1 MKVTT
6 VDSNHHVMSDK
17 KNKLAKP
24 KVGPPTQRY
33 LDIAE
38 IREDVVIMKDGTLR
52 AVLIVSSINF
62 ALKSEDEQ
70 AATVQGYMQFLNSL
84 EHPIQVVVQSRRMN
98 IDGYMETLKKQEQT
112 IDNEL
117 LKSQIRDYMSFI
129 GELVDLGEIMQKQFF
144 VVVPYDPSETGE
156 KRKSFMTRLS
166 ASLSPAKILKLNN
179 KQFTDRKDTL
189 MQRIANVSAGLQSM
203 GLQVAM
209 LDTQS
214 LIELYY
220 TCYNPQVLQTQRLV
234 DTNKL
239 QLENKF

>member
-1 MKVTT
+1 MA
-6 VDSNHHVMSDK
+6 DK

-24 KVGPPTQRY
+24 KAGPPTQRY

-52 AVLIVSSINF
+52 AVLLVSSINF

-70 AATVQGYMQFLNSL
+70 QATVQGYMQFLNSL
-84 EHPIQVVVQSRRMN
+84 EHPIQVVIQSRRMN
-98 IDGYMETLKKQEQT
+98 IDSYMGHLKKQEET
-112 IDNEL
+112 IHNEL
-117 LKSQIRDYMSFI
+117 LKTQIRDYMSFVT
-129 GELVDLGEIMQKQFF
+129 ELVELGEIMQKQFF

-156 KRKSFMTRLS
+156 KRKSFMTRLQTS
-166 ASLSPAKILKLNN
+166 FSPARLLKLNS
-179 KQFTDRKDTL
+179 KQFIDRKSILT
-189 MQRIANVSAGLQSM
+189 QRVANVSSGLQSM
-203 GLQVAM
+203 GLQTAM

-220 TCYNPQVLQTQRLV
+220 TCYNPQVLDTQRLV

-239 QLENKF
+239 QVETKF

>member
-1 MKVTT
+1 MA
-6 VDSNHHVMSDK
+6 

-52 AVLIVSSINF
+52 AVLLVSSINF

-70 AATVQGYMQFLNSL
+70 QATVQGYMQFLNSL
-84 EHPIQVVVQSRRMN
+84 EHPIQVVIQSRRMN
-98 IDGYMETLKKQEQT
+98 IDGYMANLKQQEETIK
-112 IDNEL
+112 NEL
-117 LKSQIRDYMSFI
+117 LRSQIRDYMSFVQ
-129 GELVDLGEIMQKQFF
+129 ELVELGEIMQKQFF
-144 VVVPYDPSETGE
+144 VVVPFDPSETGD
-156 KRKSFMTRLS
+156 KRKSFITRLS
-166 ASLSPAKILKLNN
+166 ASISPAKLLKLNA
-179 KQFTDRKDTL
+179 KQFTDRKATL
-189 MQRIANVSAGLQSM
+189 TQRVANVSSGLQSM

-220 TCYNPQVLQTQRLV
+220 TCYNPQVLDTQKLV
-234 DTNKL
+234 DTSKL
-239 QLENKF
+239 QVETKF

>member
-1 MKVTT
+1 MAG
-6 VDSNHHVMSDK
+6 N

-52 AVLIVSSINF
+52 AVLLVSSINF

-70 AATVQGYMQFLNSL
+70 QATVQGYMQFLNGL
-84 EHPIQVVVQSRRMN
+84 EHPIQVVIQSRRMN
-98 IDGYMETLKKQEQT
+98 IDGYIQTLKKQEEAIQ
-112 IDNEL
+112 NEL
-117 LKSQIRDYMSFI
+117 LKAQIRDYMSFVT
-129 GELVDLGEIMQKQFF
+129 ELVELGEIMQKQFF

-156 KRKSFMTRLS
+156 KRKSFMTRLQ
-166 ASLSPAKILKLNN
+166 ASLSPAKVLKLNA
-179 KQFTDRKDTL
+179 KQFNDRKSILT
-189 MQRIANVSAGLQSM
+189 QRVANVSAGLQSM

-209 LDTQS
+209 LDTQG

-220 TCYNPQVLQTQRLV
+220 TCYNPQVLDTQKLT
-234 DTNKL
+234 DINKL
-239 QLENKF
+239 QVETKF